1 MRNENGSRPRQC
13 TICGKSLNQYQ
24 ASISFPFCSDACY
37 WVQIRK
43 VGKRMLERR
52 GMRKASNSKGG
63 A

>member
-1 MRNENGSRPRQC
+1 MRNEKGSRPRQC
-13 TICGKSLNQYQ
+13 TICGKGLGQYQ

-52 GMRKASNSKGG
+52 RRKSK
-63 A
+63 ARYF